1 MAERGGPQRIPRP
14 PPGRPAGLHRGRVW
28 SPDRRRLTVDDVR
41 RTFPPGRTGAASPVE
56 GDGGS
61 PSAVLIP
68 LYVERG
74 ELHVVLTR
82 RAWGLRTHRGEV
94 SFPGGRAEAGETY
107 LETALR
113 ESCEE
118 IDLDAES
125 VEPLGELDHLTTVTR
140 RAYIVPIVGLLP
152 AARPLRL
159 NAGEVDEVL
168 HVRAVGV
175 VGARRVPR
183 GAVGEPGARA
193 GRSSSS
199 S

>member
-1 MAERGGPQRIPRP
+1 
-14 PPGRPAGLHRGRVW
+14 
-28 SPDRRRLTVDDVR
+28 
-41 RTFPPGRTGAASPVE
+41 
-56 GDGGS
+56 
-61 PSAVLIP
+61 VLIP

-140 RAYIVPIVGLLP
+140 RAYIVPIIGLLP
-152 AARPLRL
+152 ARPSVRL
-159 NAGEVDEVL
+159 NVGEVDEVL
-168 HVRAVGV
+168 FVALSELLEPEVFREERWGSEEMGRPIFFFELIGDTIWGATATILRQMLARLTGTDVGSAYDLDPARHVGV
-175 VGARRVPR
+175 VSWLTPDEER
-183 GAVGEPGARA
+183 GVV
-193 GRSSSS
+193 
-199 S
+199 